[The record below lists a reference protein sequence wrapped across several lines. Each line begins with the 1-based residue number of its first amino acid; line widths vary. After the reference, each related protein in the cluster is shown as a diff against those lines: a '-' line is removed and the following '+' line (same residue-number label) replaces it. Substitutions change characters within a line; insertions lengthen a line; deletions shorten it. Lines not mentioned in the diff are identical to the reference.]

1 MNLLYTIFIS
11 EYIAI
16 LYYLMGEKVIRMD
29 GYYTSVGPYYHEP
42 QASQNTAQRTLAVSH
57 ARVRMLVRPS
67 P

>member
-1 MNLLYTIFIS
+1 MHLLYTIFIS

-16 LYYLMGEKVIRMD
+16 YYLMGEKVIRMA

-42 QASQNTAQRTLAVSH
+42 QASENTAQRTLAVSH

-67 P
+67 LS